1 MTASA
6 RPHLLY
12 VAWGYPPAR
21 GSGVYRAWATANAFA
36 RSGWDVT
43 VLTPERELFER
54 STGVD
59 ESLERQ
65 IDPAIRIE
73 RIPFASAAFVSD
85 LRRWSWTRASAPELW
100 NVLNGWREK
109 RQFPETGYADWRMP
123 LERAARDLHRRTP
136 FDLVI
141 GTANPHVDF
150 LPGYVLH
157 REHGVPHVMDYR
169 DAWALDIYS
178 GRRKFPVRSA
188 AGKWESRLL
197 ASAEEVWFVNR
208 PIKEWHA
215 REHPELADRFL
226 VVENGYDYTFDLPAP
241 KTFRK
246 GEGVTFGFIGTIAN
260 AVPIEELVAG
270 WELARSRSDLVRASR
285 IELYGYL
292 NHTGVP
298 GDNLVRAMSAFERNG
313 IAYRGPVARADVAS
327 VYATFDA
334 LVLTFGAGEYI
345 TGGKVYEYA
354 STGLPIASVHDP
366 VNETSRI
373 LADYPG
379 WRGVSSLRADDVADA
394 FIAVADLAA
403 SQTATTRQQA
413 VSFANR
419 FAREAQLAP
428 RIARL
433 TQLVRKGER

>member
-1 MTASA
+1 MTAPG
-6 RPHLLY
+6 RPRLLY

-73 RIPFASAAFVSD
+73 RIPFASAAFLSD
-85 LRRWSWTRASAPELW
+85 LRRWPRTRALAPELW
-100 NVLNGWREK
+100 NVLNGWREA
-109 RQFPETGYADWRMP
+109 RRFPERGYADWRAP
-123 LERAARDLHRRTP
+123 LERAARDLHGRTP

-150 LPGYVLH
+150 LPGYVLR

-178 GRRKFPVRSA
+178 GRRKFSARSA
-188 AGKWESRLL
+188 AGRWEARLL

-208 PIKEWHA
+208 PIRDWHA
-215 REHPELADRFL
+215 REHPHLADRFL
-226 VVENGYDYTFDLPAP
+226 VVENGYDHELPAP
-241 KTFRK
+241 
-246 GEGVTFGFIGTIAN
+246 GPGSVPEQGGLTFGYVGTIAN

-270 WELARSRSDLVRASR
+270 WERARGRSDLIRSSR

-298 GDNLVRAMSAFERNG
+298 GDSLVRAMSAFERNG
-313 IAYRGPVARADVAS
+313 IAYRGPVARAEVARL
-327 VYATFDA
+327 YATFDA

-354 STGLPIASVHDP
+354 STGLPIVSVHDP

-379 WRGVSSLRADDVADA
+379 WRGVRSLRADDVADA
-394 FIAVADLAA
+394 FIEVAGIAATQTESTRQRAVAY
-403 SQTATTRQQA
+403 AT
-413 VSFANR
+413 R

-433 TQLVRKGER
+433 TQLVRKDER